1 MKAAIF
7 YGGGVI
13 KIEEVKKPK
22 PGPNEVVV
30 KVAYCGLC
38 GSDRHK
44 FYHGWIF
51 PLTPENRPKTSE
63 LKRLKYI
70 PGHEV
75 SGVIDD
81 LGSAVK
87 GFKKGDRVAVYC
99 INYCGKCYYCKKG
112 LTNYCIDF
120 DKNIMSDQWDGGYA
134 EYVKVPEKDLLKLP
148 DDISL
153 ELGSLTLDTLGVPY
167 DTFLEIDMNKGQSIA
182 IYGCGPI
189 GLSMIKMLNLKGI
202 NEIYAIDIVES
213 KLKLA
218 KEFGAKILI
227 NAAKKDPVKQVLN
240 ATNGEGVDIAYDM
253 SNTLDAF
260 RNSIYSVK
268 KGGIICAIGEH
279 PSLPPDLG
287 EIFIS
292 DILIHRH
299 LEIKGVM
306 YFPIG
311 EHKNILKVL
320 REGKESFEKLITH
333 IYPLDKINEA
343 FNTFF
348 EGNKEIRVLIKP

>member
-7 YGGGVI
+7 YGGAVI
-13 KIEEVKKPK
+13 KIEEVKKPQ
-22 PGPNEVVV
+22 PGPNEAIV
-30 KVAYCGLC
+30 KVAYCGIC

-44 FYHGWIF
+44 YYHGWIF
-51 PLTPENRPKTSE
+51 PLTPENKPKTSE

-75 SGVIDD
+75 SGTIDE
-81 LGSAVK
+81 LGKDVK
-87 GFKKGDRVAVYC
+87 GFKKGDKVAAYC

-112 LTNYCIDF
+112 LTNYCVDF
-120 DKNIMSDQWDGGYA
+120 DKNIMSDHWDGGYA

-153 ELGSLTLDTLGVPY
+153 ELGTLSLDTIGVPY
-167 DTFLEIDMNKGQSIA
+167 GVFLDVDITKDKSIA
-182 IYGCGPI
+182 VYGCGPI
-189 GLSMIKMLNLKGI
+189 GLSMIKMFNLRGI
-202 NEIYAIDIVES
+202 HEIYAVDIVEN

-227 NAAKKDPVKQVLN
+227 NAAKEDPVKRIRDI
-240 ATNGEGVDIAYDM
+240 TDGNGADM
-253 SNTLDAF
+253 AFDVSNTVDAF
-260 RNSIYSVK
+260 RNAIYSVR
-268 KGGIICAIGEH
+268 KGGNIYAIGEH
-279 PSLPPDLG
+279 PSLPADLS

-299 LEIKGVM
+299 LDVRGLM

-311 EHKNILKVL
+311 EHGNIINVL

-333 IYPLDKINEA
+333 VLPLEKIGEA
-343 FNTFF
+343 FNIFF
-348 EGNKEIRVLIKP
+348 EDNESIRVLVKS